1 MSKFWKREEPLER
14 ELRTSF
20 EAPAGFEEAL
30 GERVKQSA
38 PAARYARA
46 SHRLFVTALV
56 VFMLGTFASFGGVS
70 LAAQGARQT
79 VSAVA
84 HVTVAPK
91 RVVHRTTAASDQYGK
106 TAAVVKAVKVVTKA
120 KPKAKPK
127 PAAAVLAATTTKKGT
142 LPFTGISL
150 LATVLLSLVFVSAGL
165 ILRRL
170 GSRAPRSL

>member
-120 KPKAKPK
+120 KPKAKP
-127 PAAAVLAATTTKKGT
+127 AAAVLAATTTKKGT